1 MTLPVMG
8 EAASVISVLHSAQFP
23 ANHYYNNSS
32 NWNSCITPAATPV
45 IPVLPPPI
53 VIAPSDAEFAP
64 GIPVVDPL
72 SGLPQPAATNDRVEA
87 PAVAMTTEM
96 LGRIPRPITGR
107 GCRDQLSAT
116 TAADAMVCL
125 CLFLPY

>member
-1 MTLPVMG
+1 MTLPVIG
-8 EAASVISVLHSAQFP
+8 EAASVISALHSAQFP
-23 ANHYYNNSS
+23 ANNYYN
-32 NWNSCITPAATPV
+32 NWNSCFTPSATPV

-53 VIAPSDAEFAP
+53 VIAPCESEFAP

-72 SGLPQPAATNDRVEA
+72 SGLPQLAATDDRVEA

-107 GCRDQLSAT
+107 GCRDQLSVTA
-116 TAADAMVCL
+116 AADAMVCL